1 MDCDVGISRTFR
13 ILLHWTVTD
22 CYVSISR
29 KFRKWIGTLHSNT
42 LNLDP
47 IRIGTKT
54 DPAISR
60 TFWCQFAIA
69 TEVKEKVYLRVN
81 LRIIHFSQREK
92 SVY

>member
-1 MDCDVGISRTFR
+1 MHVEFDLKTKSSDFNTTLTGVNSLI
-13 ILLHWTVTD
+13 HNEE
-22 CYVSISR
+22 
-29 KFRKWIGTLHSNT
+29 KKWIGTLHSNT

-54 DPAISR
+54 DPAIPR

-81 LRIIHFSQREK
+81 LRIMHFSQREK

>member
-1 MDCDVGISRTFR
+1 MHVEFDLKTKSSDFNTTLTGVNSLI
-13 ILLHWTVTD
+13 HNEE
-22 CYVSISR
+22 
-29 KFRKWIGTLHSNT
+29 KKWIGTLHSNT
-42 LNLDP
+42 LNLNP

-54 DPAISR
+54 DPAIPR

>member
-1 MDCDVGISRTFR
+1 MHVEFDLKTKSSDFNTTLTGVNSLI
-13 ILLHWTVTD
+13 H
-22 CYVSISR
+22 
-29 KFRKWIGTLHSNT
+29 KEEKKWIGTLHSNA

-54 DPAISR
+54 DPAIPR

-69 TEVKEKVYLRVN
+69 TEVKEKVYLPVN

>member
-1 MDCDVGISRTFR
+1 MHVEFDLKTKSSDFNTTLTGVNSLI
-13 ILLHWTVTD
+13 HNEE
-22 CYVSISR
+22 
-29 KFRKWIGTLHSNT
+29 KKWIGTLHSNT

-47 IRIGTKT
+47 VRIGAKT
-54 DPAISR
+54 DPAIPR

-81 LRIIHFSQREK
+81 LRIIHLSQREK

>member
-1 MDCDVGISRTFR
+1 MHVEFDLKTKSSDFNTTLTGVNSLI
-13 ILLHWTVTD
+13 HNEE
-22 CYVSISR
+22 
-29 KFRKWIGTLHSNT
+29 KKWIGTLHSNT

-54 DPAISR
+54 DPAIPR

-81 LRIIHFSQREK
+81 LRIIHLSQREK

>member
-1 MDCDVGISRTFR
+1 MHVEFDLKTKSSDFNTTLTGVNSLI
-13 ILLHWTVTD
+13 HNEE
-22 CYVSISR
+22 
-29 KFRKWIGTLHSNT
+29 KKWIGTLHSNT

-47 IRIGTKT
+47 IRIGAKT
-54 DPAISR
+54 DSAIPR

>member
-1 MDCDVGISRTFR
+1 MNSLI
-13 ILLHWTVTD
+13 HNEE
-22 CYVSISR
+22 
-29 KFRKWIGTLHSNT
+29 KKWIGTLHSNT

-54 DPAISR
+54 DPAIPR

-69 TEVKEKVYLRVN
+69 TEVKGKVYLRVN
-81 LRIIHFSQREK
+81 LRIIHLSQREK